1 MMRALVFF
9 IALMISVPAM
19 AQDRLKLE
27 LAQDRVDITTGFG
40 GTQVVA
46 FGVVSA
52 MAEGD
57 RLAITLKGPETKVV
71 VRQKSRAIT
80 GVWSN
85 DENVDFR
92 RVPSYYDYAL
102 SDTQTAQD
110 LESPVFKQA
119 ELGADNLAFYPEDE
133 MKPEELET
141 FHDALIR
148 LMQGKDFYPV
158 KAAEIAFTGQDL
170 FKAQFVIPPGV
181 PTGTYTVQAILFR
194 GDQLIEKTEQS
205 LQIGQ
210 VGFNARVYLFA
221 KDYSFFY
228 GFLAVL
234 TALIF
239 GWSAFTFLRRD

>member
-1 MMRALVFF
+1 MMRALLFTL
-9 IALMISVPAM
+9 ALVVSVPAM
-19 AQDRLKLE
+19 AQDRLVLE

-40 GTQVVA
+40 GTEVVA
-46 FGVVSA
+46 FGVLSG
-52 MAEGD
+52 MADGD
-57 RLAITLKGPETKVV
+57 RLAITLKGPETKVI
-71 VRQKSRAIT
+71 VREKSRAIT

-85 DENVDFR
+85 NKNVDFR

-102 SDTQTAQD
+102 SDAQTAQD

-119 ELGADNLAFYPEDE
+119 ELGADNLAFYPEDD
-133 MKPEELET
+133 MKPEDLEN

-148 LMQGKDFYPV
+148 LMQGKNFYPV
-158 KAAEIAFTGQDL
+158 KATEISFTGKDL
-170 FKAQFVIPPGV
+170 FKARFAIPPGV
-181 PTGTYTVQAILFR
+181 PTGTYTVQAVLFR
-194 GDQLIEKTEQS
+194 GDQLIEKTEQT

-228 GFLAVL
+228 GLLAVL